1 MERILLIE
9 TSTALCSAALAED
22 GAITAYKESSAP
34 KAHASLTAVFIQEIL
49 GERGLTLADCDAVCV
64 SMGPGSYTG
73 LRVGVSTA
81 KGLCFGA
88 GKPLLAVGTL
98 DTLVA
103 QAMEE
108 IPGQAG
114 NDGQTVIPCD
124 NGNLGNAIPGNS
136 NDTPG
141 NDTPSNGN
149 PDNGNPGNV
158 IPGNIIPGG
167 VNAIPDNGNVI
178 PGSVNAIP
186 DNSNDIPGNGIP
198 GSTNVI
204 TGNVI
209 PGSVNAIPDN
219 SNDTPSNDTPGN
231 GIPGSTNVITGT
243 ANVIPDL
250 IGDPRFIIPMID
262 ARRMEVYTAV
272 FTSTPSVI
280 PSEAEGSLRYVQ
292 ITETAPVIIDENSFA
307 EYLEQGP
314 VLFIGDGA
322 GKCADV
328 IRHPNAHFCQCHPK
342 ASSMLAPAIVQLRAG
357 NFQDV
362 AYFEPFYLKEFVATV
377 SKKKLW

>member
-34 KAHASLTAVFIQEIL
+34 KAHASLTGVFIQEML
-49 GERGLTLADCDAVCV
+49 AERGLTLADCDAICV

-114 NDGQTVIPCD
+114 NDGQTGTPG
-124 NGNLGNAIPGNS
+124 NGNLGNGIH
-136 NDTPG
+136 
-141 NDTPSNGN
+141 
-149 PDNGNPGNV
+149 
-158 IPGNIIPGG
+158 
-167 VNAIPDNGNVI
+167 
-178 PGSVNAIP
+178 GSVNAIP
-186 DNSNDIPGNGIP
+186 DNSNG
-198 GSTNVI
+198 
-204 TGNVI
+204 
-209 PGSVNAIPDN
+209 
-219 SNDTPSNDTPGN
+219 TPGN
-231 GIPGSTNVITGT
+231 GITGT

-292 ITETAPVIIDENSFA
+292 ISETAPVIIDENSFA